1 MRQPYETL
9 FAPWR
14 DHWMLGP
21 YLQDDVPDWEGIMA
35 DDRLDSLSSGEI
47 TLLWVGLAIWNGD
60 RTATIADLAKL
71 DRNTRLRALAALGVS
86 NR

>member
-14 DHWMLGP
+14 AHWMLGR

-47 TLLWVGLAIWNGD
+47 TLLWIGLAIWNGD

-71 DRNTRLRALAALGVS
+71 DRNTRLRALAALGATV
-86 NR
+86 

>member
-14 DHWMLGP
+14 DHRILGR
-21 YLQDDVPDWEGIMA
+21 YLQDDVPEWERIMA
-35 DDRLDSLSSGEI
+35 DDQLDSLSSGEI
-47 TLLWVGLAIWNGD
+47 TLLWIGLAIWNGD

-71 DRNTRLRALAALGVS
+71 DRNTRLRALAALGATA
-86 NR
+86 